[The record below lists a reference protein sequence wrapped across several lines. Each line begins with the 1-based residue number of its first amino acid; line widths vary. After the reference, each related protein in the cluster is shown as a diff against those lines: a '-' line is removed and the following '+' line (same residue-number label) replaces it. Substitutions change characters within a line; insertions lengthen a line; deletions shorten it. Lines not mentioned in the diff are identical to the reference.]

1 MPQYSHWHYILGYL
15 IVTTSHNW
23 PALLTLLMGFHSAW
37 RLYHAPTRRNA
48 QWLYGWVMLLFA
60 YEYAKHLGDELAR
73 PVVFLF
79 TTDWAWVQTVGV
91 LFVTC
96 APPPIL
102 IVLAL
107 ALLLRALGRPS
118 RYVLGS
124 QRVSHHERSRVE

>member
-15 IVTTSHNW
+15 IVTISHNW
-23 PALLTLLMGFHSAW
+23 PALLALLMGFRSAW
-37 RLYHAPTRRNA
+37 WLYHTPTRRNV

-60 YEYAKHLGDELAR
+60 YEYAKHLSDELAR

-79 TTDWAWVQTVGV
+79 TTDWAWVQPVGV
-91 LFVTC
+91 LLVTC

-118 RYVLGS
+118 RYALGS
-124 QRVSHHERSRVE
+124 QRVSHQRERT